1 MAAGRYLIAEVKKID
16 GNVDDILLQG
26 LETQKCHL
34 EYENGQIFL
43 VIKETR
49 DATQVYWDGTHTL
62 NEWNLNEN
70 ENFNNA
76 GEADIFV
83 SGDDVIFDDA
93 ATDASVRIN
102 ENLYPKTVTFDND
115 TKTYSLSGNG
125 GISGE
130 TGLTKKGNG
139 TLVITSTNT
148 YTGKTTLEGGVTASR
163 LWPTPSSAKELWGA
177 IPKK

>member
-1 MAAGRYLIAEVKKID
+1 M
-16 GNVDDILLQG
+16 
-26 LETQKCHL
+26 

-83 SGDDVIFDDA
+83 SGDQVLKGA
-93 ATDASVRIN
+93 A
-102 ENLYPKTVTFDND
+102 
-115 TKTYSLSGNG
+115 
-125 GISGE
+125 
-130 TGLTKKGNG
+130 LTA
-139 TLVITSTNT
+139 VQI
-148 YTGKTTLEGGVTASR
+148 A
-163 LWPTPSSAKELWGA
+163 ELL
-177 IPKK
+177 

>member
-1 MAAGRYLIAEVKKID
+1 MPHK
-16 GNVDDILLQG
+16 
-26 LETQKCHL
+26 
-34 EYENGQIFL
+34 
-43 VIKETR
+43 
-49 DATQVYWDGTHTL
+49 VYWDGTHTL

-83 SGDDVIFDDA
+83 SGDDVVFDDA
-93 ATDASVRIN
+93 ATDTSVRIN

-130 TGLTKKGNG
+130 TD
-139 TLVITSTNT
+139 
-148 YTGKTTLEGGVTASR
+148 
-163 LWPTPSSAKELWGA
+163 
-177 IPKK
+177 

>member
-1 MAAGRYLIAEVKKID
+1 M
-16 GNVDDILLQG
+16 
-26 LETQKCHL
+26 

-83 SGDDVIFDDA
+83 SGDDVVFDDA
-93 ATDASVRIN
+93 ATDTSVRIN

-130 TGLTKKGNG
+130 TGLTKKGTEHWSSRARTPTRENNVRRRRHYRLG
-139 TLVITSTNT
+139 FGRLHRPRRSF
-148 YTGKTTLEGGVTASR
+148 GVLYQR
-163 LWPTPSSAKELWGA
+163 NRPL
-177 IPKK
+177 

>member
-83 SGDDVIFDDA
+83 S
-93 ATDASVRIN
+93 AT
-102 ENLYPKTVTFDND
+102 T
-115 TKTYSLSGNG
+115 
-125 GISGE
+125 
-130 TGLTKKGNG
+130 
-139 TLVITSTNT
+139 
-148 YTGKTTLEGGVTASR
+148 
-163 LWPTPSSAKELWGA
+163 
-177 IPKK
+177 